1 MPIFL
6 VFAMGLDAAVTI
18 ISSVYKIENK
28 EKAAG
33 ELAQVLDLFIYFFR
47 I

>member
-1 MPIFL
+1 MPVFL
-6 VFAMGLDAAVTI
+6 IFAMGMDAAITI

-33 ELAQVLDLFIYFFR
+33 ELAEVFELINIFFR